1 MKYRK
6 IITLAACFAMG
17 LCWFTG
23 CSNKDG
29 SSENNSSSDKKDE
42 QVMEMR
48 DISAKELVSEMKI
61 GWNLGNTLDASGAEG
76 IAAETA
82 WGNPK
87 TREDMIKL
95 LKDTGFNVLRIPVTW
110 NGHMD
115 ENYNVEPE
123 WMARVKE
130 VVDYGINNDM
140 FVILNTHHE
149 EWYYP
154 DSENKDEDIKQLKT
168 LWEQIAE
175 EFKGYDE
182 HLIFEGLNEPRL
194 RNTAMEWTGG
204 TPEAQNIINEYEQA
218 FYDTVRSSGGNNDK
232 RHLMLTGYAASSQS
246 SSLQAIKIPE
256 NDNKIII
263 SVHGYLPY
271 SFALDTKGTD
281 KFDANSDAVSIDS
294 LLLNLDSMFLSQD
307 IPVIIGEFG
316 CVNKDNLEDRIE
328 CSKYYLSAAKS
339 FGVPCIWWDNGSF
352 VGNGEN
358 FGLMDRQAPAEW
370 KTPELVNA
378 MIECV
383 K

>member
-17 LCWFTG
+17 LCCFTG

-29 SSENNSSSDKKDE
+29 SSENSSSSDKKDE

-115 ENYNVEPE
+115 ENYTVEPE

-378 MIECV
+378 IIECV

>member
-1 MKYRK
+1 MSFKRS
-6 IITLAACFAMG
+6 ILIFLCFVMG
-17 LCWFTG
+17 IYCLTG
-23 CSNKDG
+23 CSNG
-29 SSENNSSSDKKDE
+29 SKNCGNDSKTEENT
-42 QVMEMR
+42 MEIR

-61 GWNLGNTLDASGAEG
+61 GWNLGNTLDASGADG
-76 IAAETA
+76 VAAETS
-82 WGNPK
+82 WGNAK
-87 TREDMIKL
+87 TREDMMKL

-115 ENYNVEPE
+115 EQYNVDPE
-123 WMARVKE
+123 WMTRVKE
-130 VVDYGINNDM
+130 VVDYGINNNL

-149 EWYYP
+149 DWYYP
-154 DSENKDEDIKQLKT
+154 NSENKDEDIKQLKA

-194 RNTAMEWTGG
+194 RDTAMEWTGG
-204 TPEAQNIINEYEQA
+204 TPEAQEIINEYEQV
-218 FYDTVRSSGGNNDK
+218 FYDTVRNSGGNNGK

-246 SSLQAIKIPE
+246 SSLQAIKLPE

-271 SFALDTKGTD
+271 SFALDTKGTY

-294 LLLNLDSMFLSQD
+294 LFLNLDSMFLSQD
-307 IPVIIGEFG
+307 VPVIIGEFG
-316 CVNKDNLEDRIE
+316 CVNKDNLDDRIE
-328 CSKYYLSAAKS
+328 CAKYYVSTAKS
-339 FGVPCIWWDNGSF
+339 YGVPCIWWDNGSF
-352 VGNGEN
+352 VGSGEN

>member
-6 IITLAACFAMG
+6 IITLAVCFAMG
-17 LCWFTG
+17 LCCFTG

-42 QVMEMR
+42 QVMEIR

-61 GWNLGNTLDASGAEG
+61 GWNLGNTLDGSGAEG
-76 IAAETA
+76 VAAETA

-115 ENYNVEPE
+115 ESYNVEPE
-123 WMARVKE
+123 WMERVKE

-154 DSENKDEDIKQLKT
+154 DSENKDEDIKQLKA

-204 TPEAQNIINEYEQA
+204 TPEAQEIINEYEQV
-218 FYDTVRSSGGNNDK
+218 FYDTVRSSGGNNGK
-232 RHLMLTGYAASSQS
+232 RHLMITGYAASSQS